1 MPTITSTS
9 GTWTHDGSVTVS
21 GSGFGTKATAA
32 PVVWDNCNHG
42 QSLATR
48 WDGGWPSANATYNL
62 DYRVEQRSIAMP
74 HSRTTKYLAG
84 CHYGTGGADAG
95 FNVMG
100 WKNRTLGAFPQFC
113 LMSFRFR
120 GDDGWDFTCGSPCD
134 DNLKH
139 FDYSTGTSP
148 YDPSNWYISKSGEPH
163 PWTPST
169 GLQFTI
175 NDDGASLENP
185 DQNAHNFFWNSAVN
199 DFAGAW
205 SHIIIFN
212 RYTDLTTGRIV
223 AYENNLG
230 SAAVNYIGK
239 TDLYT
244 GTARN
249 EAFGGYARNQ
259 TGATQWRYFCDVYL
273 DDTWACVFLGN
284 ASTSGACTAFEMQI
298 PTAWADGSITVTA
311 NLGAFG
317 NNDTA
322 WLYVL
327 DSNGSAN
334 ANGFEV
340 LLGSGGGVISERI
353 VSFGGNRVRV
363 RLT

>member
-169 GLQFTI
+169 GLLVTLPGSNVAGGTVESVFAYI
-175 NDDGASLENP
+175 DNGGA
-185 DQNAHNFFWNSAVN
+185 QA
-199 DFAGAW
+199 
-205 SHIIIFN
+205 
-212 RYTDLTTGRIV
+212 TGRWLVTNGDTKITFQKFD
-223 AYENNLG
+223 
-230 SAAVNYIGK
+230 AAN
-239 TDLYT
+239 
-244 GTARN
+244 
-249 EAFGGYARNQ
+249 
-259 TGATQWRYFCDVYL
+259 WS
-273 DDTWACVFLGN
+273 
-284 ASTSGACTAFEMQI
+284 ASTNATRISALC
-298 PTAWADGSITVTA
+298 
-311 NLGAFG
+311 
-317 NNDTA
+317 
-322 WLYVL
+322 VL
-327 DSNGSAN
+327 PIQSD
-334 ANGFEV
+334 EK
-340 LLGSGGGVISERI
+340 
-353 VSFGGNRVRV
+353 
-363 RLT
+363 